1 MGLVSGGHRNG
12 THSFLGLAQ
21 GCPLFWPVHD
31 HRYNY
36 LALSTDHA
44 VERYVVGPALT
55 LAAAW
60 LVVTMAG
67 GVDVLGPALRTTWHT
82 VQLVVPG

>member
-1 MGLVSGGHRNG
+1 MPAV
-12 THSFLGLAQ
+12 LA
-21 GCPLFWPVHD
+21 GPPAH
-31 HRYNY
+31 YNY
-36 LALSTDHA
+36 LALSTDHT

-67 GVDVLGPALRTTWHT
+67 GVDIVGPALRTTWRT
-82 VQLVVPG
+82 VQSLVPG